1 MAAVDIKSKQKSI
14 GLGAVLIAVLLIF
27 ILTLAPPD
35 TPTTANIQPELLA
48 LAAEQPETAVRV
60 IIQKSAADV
69 NLTDAVT
76 HLGGRIVQN

>member
-48 LAAEQPETAVRV
+48 LAA
-60 IIQKSAADV
+60 
-69 NLTDAVT
+69 
-76 HLGGRIVQN
+76 